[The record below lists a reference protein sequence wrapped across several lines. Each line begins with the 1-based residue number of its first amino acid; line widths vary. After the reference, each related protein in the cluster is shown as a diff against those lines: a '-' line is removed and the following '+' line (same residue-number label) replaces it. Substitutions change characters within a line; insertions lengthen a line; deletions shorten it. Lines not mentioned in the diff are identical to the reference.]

1 MFIPATRNWF
11 RAMPDNAQA
20 VRERMISD
28 LVASER
34 QLRQAAEKV
43 LAEFREL
50 LYYLAGQLAGE
61 QVQEIKR
68 RDPATFQSWTSAQ
81 WRAFFDGVLKGH
93 SPWTS
98 ASPERTREQVA
109 RLEAE
114 NERLRQAA
122 NTWQQQRRALEG
134 QIQALNEHVA
144 ILESQLAHAQR
155 LPIGVAHPVGAVRE
169 PQCFA
174 RVDPQSGIH
183 AEILKA
189 LRKWNVPTRPA
200 RFARLLSKEE
210 LQWRRQSM
218 ALFLLARYGLN
229 ARVEQEH
236 LIGIADGL
244 KSRSSALRRSIDLLI
259 DNGVLVAESLHLLI
273 PETSLALVRLSDEG
287 CDLCQV
293 LGWEPRESDWE
304 RLLRLR
310 PGEKKS
316 DRSLAILILAMHA
329 RLRGWQVE
337 VLPEVAEP
345 NLQPDILLQRD
356 AERVMALVA
365 LGDEIKTDQ
374 WQALAALQDRVA
386 LLTRT
391 ILQRQRLASEIKSL
405 SLSGLATSLEELIGV
420 RLQDITPGDDLWK
433 YRWDSGQPPDE
444 KDESL
449 SPLPAGS

>member
-1 MFIPATRNWF
+1 MFFAAKWNWF

-20 VRERMISD
+20 VRDRMISD

-50 LYYLAGQLAGE
+50 LYHLAGQLAGE

-68 RDPATFQSWTSAQ
+68 RDPATFQSWTSVQ
-81 WRAFFDGVLKGH
+81 WRAFFDGVLKSH
-93 SPWTS
+93 SPWSLS
-98 ASPERTREQVA
+98 APGQAQEQIA

-114 NERLRQAA
+114 NERLRQSASAWQGQKRTLDGQLQAA
-122 NTWQQQRRALEG
+122 QQRITTLE
-134 QIQALNEHVA
+134 A
-144 ILESQLAHAQR
+144 QLAQAQR
-155 LPIGVAHPVGAVRE
+155 PQVGFSRQFGDISDS
-169 PQCFA
+169 PRFA
-174 RVDPQSGIH
+174 RVELHGGVH

-189 LRKWNVPTRPA
+189 LRKWNVPTCPA

-236 LIGIADGL
+236 LIGIAEGL

-259 DNGVLVAESLHLLI
+259 DNQVLLAESLHMLG

-287 CDLCQV
+287 RDLCRV
-293 LGWEPRESDWE
+293 LGWEPLETDWE

-316 DRSLAILILAMHA
+316 ERGLAILILAMHA
-329 RLRGWQVE
+329 RLRGWQAE
-337 VLPEVAEP
+337 ALPEIAE
-345 NLQPDILLQRD
+345 LDHQPDIMLRKDPDRL
-356 AERVMALVA
+356 MALIA
-365 LGDEIKTDQ
+365 LGEEITADP
-374 WQALAALQDRVA
+374 WQALAAWQGQVA

-391 ILQRQRLASEIKSL
+391 IEQRRRFAGELKTL
-405 SLSGLATSLEELIGV
+405 GLNGLATSLEELIPA

-433 YRWDSGQPPDE
+433 DRWDSGQPPAG
-444 KDESL
+444 KGESL